1 MANRFTFFLVG
12 GGVRPIGF
20 AIILVGGDV
29 QQKAYGASAA
39 RKFFPC
45 RRYFLEAIGTP
56 TVFTNQN
63 IHMLRC
69 NLMAKLKHDSL

>member
-1 MANRFTFFLVG
+1 MSDTIILVGGGVLANRFTFFLVG

-39 RKFFPC
+39 RFFVPC
-45 RRYFLEAIGTP
+45 RR
-56 TVFTNQN
+56 
-63 IHMLRC
+63 
-69 NLMAKLKHDSL
+69 